1 MTTFKSMVNS
11 TFVFVAGLLILSGSP
26 ALAARRDYA
35 RGNPDVIV
43 VHPADLPAAAQI
55 AGQAMYLSAPGS
67 TQYLYIEQN
76 GGQRLAVLDV
86 TDPARTRAVAEIEL
100 GASRFEFVRGLDEK
114 TVLVRFS
121 GSAQT
126 AFGILDLHH
135 AKSPVLR
142 PVAGVPQTNAAIT
155 LDGAT
160 LLFTNS
166 HPSVANQASEY
177 SGSLVS
183 TKGSAQAI
191 ATIDGI
197 RQEITDEETGRR
209 FFLTANGLWIVRQ
222 PQVERE
228 HVINEI
234 AQQQP

>member
-26 ALAARRDYA
+26 ALAARRDYP
-35 RGNPDVIV
+35 RGNPNVIV

-86 TDPARTRAVAEIEL
+86 TDPARTRAVAEVEV
-100 GASRFEFVRGLDEK
+100 GASQFEFVRDLDEK

-142 PVAGVPQTNAAIT
+142 PIAGVPQTDAAT
-155 LDGAT
+155 ALDGAT
-160 LLFTNS
+160 LLFTDS

-183 TKGSAQAI
+183 TKDNLPAI

-222 PQVERE
+222 PGVERE